1 MLEGM
6 IPQRRGLVNI
16 RERVLL
22 WRHHAN
28 ITQRELSKRSG
39 LNIVY
44 IAYIETGRV
53 QSPRLDT
60 LEKIAEG
67 LGISTQQFLFGD
79 PKYPEMPTYDDGY
92 RQAMLDMRDFL
103 LFKSEDLEKQIYG
116 RAKDRKILLGLTGK
130 VLLDPDAMDNFQKY
144 GYKAKYRV
152 YDDGTIAEIL

>member
-6 IPQRRGLVNI
+6 VPQRRGLVNI

-79 PKYPEMPTYDDGY
+79 PKYPEIPTYDDGY
-92 RQAMLDMRDFL
+92 RQAMLDTRDFVMYKL
-103 LFKSEDLEKQIYG
+103 KDARQMVSGKD
-116 RAKDRKILLGLTGK
+116 KDRRLMLGLTSK

>member
-6 IPQRRGLVNI
+6 VPQRRGLVNI

-79 PKYPEMPTYDDGY
+79 PKHPEMPTYDDGY
-92 RQAMLDMRDFL
+92 RQAMLDMRDFI

-116 RAKDRKILLGLTGK
+116 RGKDRKILLGLTSK